1 MARRKIRVFFA
12 SAGDL
17 EEERRAAADALRRM
31 SAESGFEFD
40 YLGYET
46 VLASTGPRPQDL
58 INTLVDQC
66 DVFIA
71 MHHRRWGQPTSDTV
85 ASTSYSEEEFE
96 RARRRASAEGTPEIF
111 CFFKQVDLP
120 SLADPGEQLAKVL
133 DFRRRLEQSRQ
144 VLYRTFAN
152 AGQFVAE
159 LETHLLAFAEGRLPT
174 PRMAVRRIHIPILA
188 DHEPESRRSHDS
200 ARVRQALEAAGQG
213 MLEDATVLM
222 ASVSQSTRDVETL
235 DLICGFFLEAGNAD
249 AAQAVLEKK
258 ITLLHDRRL
267 AAREY
272 AAVFMAEP
280 WLDQMVAAM
289 LEHVPDEDRS
299 STESRVRQLFTGTR
313 FRELMIESM
322 AKYFT
327 VGELLAL
334 ARFYRG
340 DGATITEKF
349 GHYMGT
355 AVPEI
360 NATLARE
367 NPELFGE

>member
-1 MARRKIRVFFA
+1 
-12 SAGDL
+12 
-17 EEERRAAADALRRM
+17 
-31 SAESGFEFD
+31 
-40 YLGYET
+40 
-46 VLASTGPRPQDL
+46 
-58 INTLVDQC
+58 
-66 DVFIA
+66 
-71 MHHRRWGQPTSDTV
+71 
-85 ASTSYSEEEFE
+85 
-96 RARRRASAEGTPEIF
+96 
-111 CFFKQVDLP
+111 
-120 SLADPGEQLAKVL
+120 
-133 DFRRRLEQSRQ
+133 
-144 VLYRTFAN
+144 
-152 AGQFVAE
+152 
-159 LETHLLAFAEGRLPT
+159 
-174 PRMAVRRIHIPILA
+174 MAVRRIHIPILA